1 MIATIAMIMDIIRT
15 GAPIARTRRM
25 AIVPIPIGPFLS
37 TEITGMT
44 IFMAALPT
52 GVTTIAD
59 GITTT
64 TDLTTGHAPVFIW
77 V

>member
-1 MIATIAMIMDIIRT
+1 MIADIIRI
-15 GAPIARTRRM
+15 GAPIGLTRI
-25 AIVPIPIGPFLS
+25 AIVPIPIVPFLS

-44 IFMAALPT
+44 IFTAALPT